1 MSASP
6 ARAHSTGVRRA
17 PVPRGPRRI
26 SGPSSARTPAA
37 REQARVA
44 RSARALNPGSAG
56 GAVALPRPGGA
67 SAPAFVPRA
76 VDALRRLPDNRWLDR
91 LLRGQAW
98 IVVIGIALMGI
109 VAMQV
114 SLLKMNAGIGR
125 AVEHSQTLER
135 QNADLR
141 AAVSTLSSEAR
152 IQREAAAMGMI
163 EPPAG
168 DVRYVTARG
177 AEDAR
182 RAAEVMR
189 SPSPPQPVSQL
200 TQAQAGVPGAAVAD
214 PAAASGVTPATGAP
228 AAAPTAPT
236 ATEPVAATTPE
247 PAAAQAT
254 PPAQPTTQAA
264 PTGAAVAPAGG

>member
-17 PVPRGPRRI
+17 PAPRGPRRI

-37 REQARVA
+37 REQARIA

-214 PAAASGVTPATGAP
+214 PAAA
-228 AAAPTAPT
+228 PTAPT
-236 ATEPVAATTPE
+236 APQPVAATTPE

>member
-6 ARAHSTGVRRA
+6 APSHRTRVRRA
-17 PVPRGPRRI
+17 PAPRGPRRI
-26 SGPSSARTPAA
+26 SGPSTRTPAA
-37 REQARVA
+37 REQARLA
-44 RSARALNPGSAG
+44 RTSRAMTGG
-56 GAVALPRPGGA
+56 GAVALPRPGA
-67 SAPAFVPRA
+67 ARTPDFVPRA

-125 AVEHSQTLER
+125 AVEHSATLER

-141 AAVSTLSSEAR
+141 AAESTLSSEER
-152 IQREAAAMGMI
+152 IQREAAAMGLVM
-163 EPPAG
+163 PQAG

-182 RAAEVMR
+182 RAAKVMR
-189 SPSPPQPVSQL
+189 PPVAPAATTEL
-200 TQAQAGVPGAAVAD
+200 TETPQAGVTGVVTAD
-214 PAAASGVTPATGAP
+214 PAAASGVTSATGTPAADP
-228 AAAPTAPT
+228 AAAATTTTAPP
-236 ATEPVAATTPE
+236 AEPTTPAADQ
-247 PAAAQAT
+247 AAA
-254 PPAQPTTQAA
+254 PAQTTTSAP
-264 PTGAAVAPAGG
+264 PTGAAVAPPGA